1 MPHFH
6 AEDERHADLIGA
18 IDRAARTVSHTL
30 AEGFGLLARQ
40 IAAASPEMVD
50 NSAQIETTVQNIK
63 LLIDSLHKSLP
74 PVKT

>member
-30 AEGFGLLARQ
+30 AEGFGLIARQ
-40 IAAASPEMVD
+40 LAAANMTID
-50 NSAQIETTVQNIK
+50 NSAEIETTVKNIK
-63 LLIDSLHKSLP
+63 ILIDNLHKSIP
-74 PVKT
+74 KP